1 MHRASFAAPNADVH
15 GACVWVRVCV
25 GMCPGMC
32 VAVCWRVCGHTDVYK
47 RVSAAVAEWM
57 ASTPLISPALA
68 ECEA

>member
-1 MHRASFAAPNADVH
+1 MHRASFAAAAADVH

-32 VAVCWRVCGHTDVYK
+32 VAVCWRVCGRTDVYK

-57 ASTPLISPALA
+57 ASTPLTLPTLGD
-68 ECEA
+68 C